1 MPYFPM
7 FYIDKYYLFL
17 VIPAFIFTIIA
28 QAKVKSTYN
37 NYAKYYARC
46 GETASQVC
54 RRILD
59 DNGLHNI
66 AIGRVSG
73 ELTDHYDPKNNII
86 NLSDSTYDSTSIAA
100 IGVAAHEAG
109 HACQHADEYFPI
121 KLRMAIIPVTNFAST
136 AAPWLLIAGLI
147 FSFQFLIDIG
157 IIFFGASVIFQLVT
171 LPVEY
176 NASSRALKTLQAEGI
191 MDGEELA
198 GTKKV
203 LNAAAITYLAALCL
217 AVASFLRVVLLFG
230 NRRRR

>member
-1 MPYFPM
+1 MPFPM
-7 FYIDKYYLFL
+7 FFIDKYYIFL
-17 VIPAFIFTIIA
+17 VIPAFIFTLIA

-37 NYAKYYARC
+37 KYAQYYARC
-46 GETASQVC
+46 GETAAQAC

-59 DNGLHNI
+59 DNGLSHI

-73 ELTDHYDPKNNII
+73 ELTDHYDPKKQVI

-109 HACQHADEYFPI
+109 HACQHAEDYFPI
-121 KLRMAIIPVTNFAST
+121 KLRMAIIPITNIAST

-147 FSFQFLIDIG
+147 FSFDLLVDIG
-157 IIFFGASVIFQLVT
+157 VLFFGASVIFQLVT

-176 NASSRALKTLQAEGI
+176 NASSRALRTLEREGI
-191 MDGEELA
+191 MSGDELT

-203 LNAAAITYLAALCL
+203 LNAAALTYLAALCL
-217 AVASFLRVVLLFG
+217 AVASFLRILLLFG